1 MSWVLELLKAIGLTV
16 LLFTFLAVVTAMM
29 GVYAERKIA
38 GWIQARLGPKHV
50 GPQGLLQTVAD
61 TVKLL
66 QKEHITPRRA
76 DVLMFNAAPVVVAVA
91 ALLDWVV
98 IPFGTLGSR
107 VLVVRDINI
116 GVLYFSAMASVTVL
130 GILTAG
136 WSSNNKYALLG
147 GLRSASQLISYE
159 LPLALGILWAAMVA
173 GTLSTVGIVEAQVRQ
188 GSWFMFKL
196 PSPIGW
202 FGLPFGILASL
213 TFLTAATAEVN
224 RVPFDLPEAESELV
238 AGNFA
243 EYTGM
248 RFALFQLGEYGEMF
262 GMAAVATIMFFGGW
276 TEPPLQPWMWLLV
289 TLGCLVVAAVILTTG
304 LRQTLLVR
312 PILMLA
318 VLGLLLSLV
327 MFFGTRA
334 GLSQVL
340 PSLVWFLTKMF
351 ALVFF
356 LMWMRWTYPR
366 LRLDQLLTLSWK
378 VLLPLGLLN
387 LLATGFVLTVWG
399 R

>member
-1 MSWVLELLKAIGLTV
+1 MSWLLELLKAIGLAIV
-16 LLFTFLAVVTAMM
+16 IFTFLAVVGAMF

-116 GVLYFSAMASVTVL
+116 GVLYFSAMASITVL
-130 GILTAG
+130 GILTGG

-173 GTLSTVGIVEAQVRQ
+173 GTLSTVGIVEAQIQQ
-188 GSWFMFKL
+188 GGWFLFTL
-196 PSPIGW
+196 PPPIGRL
-202 FGLPFGILASL
+202 GAPFGILAAI
-213 TFLTAATAEVN
+213 TFLVAATAEVN

-238 AGNFA
+238 AGYFV

-262 GMAAVATIMFFGGW
+262 GMAALATIMFLGGW
-276 TEPPLQPWMWLLV
+276 AEPHMAPYLWV
-289 TLGCLVVAAVILTTG
+289 IVAVGAVVVAAVLLLTARHS
-304 LRQTLLVR
+304 LVVR
-312 PILMLA
+312 PVLILA
-318 VLGLLLSLV
+318 VLTAAVGLLMS
-327 MFFGTRA
+327 A
-334 GLSQVL
+334 GVHL
-340 PSLVWFLTKMF
+340 PSIVWFLLKLFT
-351 ALVFF
+351 LVFF
-356 LMWMRWTYPR
+356 LMWVRWTYPR
-366 LRLDQLLTLSWK
+366 LRLDQLLNLSWK

-387 LLATGFVLTVWG
+387 LLATGLVLTLGG

>member
-1 MSWVLELLKAIGLTV
+1 MSWLLELLKAIGLAIV
-16 LLFTFLAVVTAMM
+16 IFTFLAVVGAML

-50 GPQGLLQTVAD
+50 GPQGLLQTIAD

-116 GVLYFSAMASVTVL
+116 GVLYFSAMASITVL
-130 GILTAG
+130 GILTGG

-173 GTLSTVGIVEAQVRQ
+173 GTLSTVGIVEAQIQQ
-188 GSWFMFKL
+188 GGWFLFTL
-196 PSPIGW
+196 PPPIGRL
-202 FGLPFGILASL
+202 GAPFGILAAI
-213 TFLTAATAEVN
+213 TFLVAATAEVN

-238 AGNFA
+238 AGYFV

-262 GMAAVATIMFFGGW
+262 GMAALATIMFLGGW
-276 TEPPLQPWMWLLV
+276 AEPHMAPYLWV
-289 TLGCLVVAAVILTTG
+289 IVAVGAVVVAAVLLLTARHS
-304 LRQTLLVR
+304 LVVR
-312 PILMLA
+312 PVLILA
-318 VLGLLLSLV
+318 VLTAAVGLLMS
-327 MFFGTRA
+327 A
-334 GLSQVL
+334 GLHL
-340 PSLVWFLTKMF
+340 PSIVWFLLKLFT
-351 ALVFF
+351 LVFF
-356 LMWMRWTYPR
+356 LMWVRWTYPR
-366 LRLDQLLTLSWK
+366 LRLDQLLNLSWK

-387 LLATGFVLTVWG
+387 LLATGLVLTLGG

>member
-16 LLFTFLAVVTAMM
+16 VIFTFLAVVTAMI

-116 GVLYFSAMASVTVL
+116 GVLYFSAMASITVL
-130 GILTAG
+130 GILTGG

-173 GTLSTVGIVEAQVRQ
+173 GTLSTVGIVEAQIQQ
-188 GSWFMFKL
+188 G
-196 PSPIGW
+196 GW
-202 FGLPFGILASL
+202 FLFTLPPPVGRLGAPFGILAAI
-213 TFLTAATAEVN
+213 TFLVAATAEVN

-238 AGNFA
+238 AGYFV

-262 GMAAVATIMFFGGW
+262 GMAALAAIMFLGGW
-276 TEPPLQPWMWLLV
+276 AEPHLPPYLWV
-289 TLGCLVVAAVILTTG
+289 AVALGAFVVAAVILLTARHS
-304 LRQTLLVR
+304 LIIR
-312 PILMLA
+312 PVLILA
-318 VLGLLLSLV
+318 VLTAAVGLLMSV
-327 MFFGTRA
+327 GA
-334 GLSQVL
+334 HL
-340 PSLVWFLTKMF
+340 PSIVWFLLKLF

-356 LMWMRWTYPR
+356 LMWVRWTYPR
-366 LRLDQLLTLSWK
+366 LRLDQLLNLSWK

-387 LLATGFVLTVWG
+387 LLATGLVLTLG
-399 R
+399 AR

>member
-173 GTLSTVGIVEAQVRQ
+173 GTLSTVGIVEAQIQQ
-188 GSWFMFKL
+188 GGWFLFTL
-196 PSPIGW
+196 PPPIGRL
-202 FGLPFGILASL
+202 GAPFGILAAV
-213 TFLTAATAEVN
+213 TFLVAATAEVN

-238 AGNFA
+238 AGYFV

-262 GMAAVATIMFFGGW
+262 GMAALATIMFLGGW
-276 TEPPLQPWMWLLV
+276 AEPHLAPYLWV
-289 TLGCLVVAAVILTTG
+289 AVALGAVVVAAVILLTA
-304 LRQTLLVR
+304 RHSLVIR
-312 PILMLA
+312 PVLSLA
-318 VLGLLLSLV
+318 VLTAAVGLLMSV
-327 MFFGTRA
+327 G
-334 GLSQVL
+334 GHL
-340 PSLVWFLTKMF
+340 PSIVWFLLKLFT
-351 ALVFF
+351 LVFF
-356 LMWMRWTYPR
+356 LMWVRWTYPR
-366 LRLDQLLTLSWK
+366 LRLDQLLNLSWK

-387 LLATGFVLTVWG
+387 LLATGLVLTLGG

>member
-1 MSWVLELLKAIGLTV
+1 MSWALELLKAIGLTLV
-16 LLFTFLAVVTAMM
+16 IFTFLAVVTAMI

-50 GPQGLLQTVAD
+50 GPQGLLQTIAD

-116 GVLYFSAMASVTVL
+116 GVLYFSAMASITVL

-147 GLRSASQLISYE
+147 GLRSAAQLISYE
-159 LPLALGILWAAMVA
+159 LPLALGIIWAAMVA
-173 GTLSTVGIVEAQVRQ
+173 GTLSTVGIVEAQIQQ
-188 GSWFMFKL
+188 GGWFLFTL
-196 PSPIGW
+196 PPPIGRL
-202 FGLPFGILASL
+202 GAPFGILAAV
-213 TFLTAATAEVN
+213 TFLVAATAEVN

-238 AGNFA
+238 AGYFV

-262 GMAAVATIMFFGGW
+262 GMAALAVIMFLGGW
-276 TEPPLQPWMWLLV
+276 AEPHLAPYLWV
-289 TLGCLVVAAVILTTG
+289 AVALGAVVLAAVILLTARHS
-304 LRQTLLVR
+304 LIIR
-312 PILMLA
+312 PVLILA
-318 VLGLLLSLV
+318 VLTAAVSLLMSV
-327 MFFGTRA
+327 GIH
-334 GLSQVL
+334 L
-340 PSLVWFLTKMF
+340 PSIVWFLLKLFT
-351 ALVFF
+351 LVFF
-356 LMWMRWTYPR
+356 LMWVRWTYPR
-366 LRLDQLLTLSWK
+366 LRLDQLLNLSWK

-387 LLATGFVLTVWG
+387 LLATGLILTLGG

>member
-1 MSWVLELLKAIGLTV
+1 MSWVLELLKAIGLTLV
-16 LLFTFLAVVTAMM
+16 IFTFLAVVTAMI

-107 VLVVRDINI
+107 VLIVRDINI
-116 GVLYFSAMASVTVL
+116 GVLYFSAMASITVL
-130 GILTAG
+130 GIITAG

-173 GTLSTVGIVEAQVRQ
+173 GTLSTVGIVEAQIQQ
-188 GSWFMFKL
+188 G
-196 PSPIGW
+196 GW
-202 FGLPFGILASL
+202 FLFTLPPPVGRLGAPFGILAAV
-213 TFLTAATAEVN
+213 TFLVAATAEVN

-238 AGNFA
+238 AGYFV

-262 GMAAVATIMFFGGW
+262 GMAALAVIMFLGGW
-276 TEPPLQPWMWLLV
+276 AEPHLAPYLWV
-289 TLGCLVVAAVILTTG
+289 AVALGAVVLAAVILLTARHSLIIRPVLILAALTAAVS
-304 LRQTLLVR
+304 LLMSVG
-312 PILMLA
+312 IH
-318 VLGLLLSLV
+318 
-327 MFFGTRA
+327 
-334 GLSQVL
+334 L
-340 PSLVWFLTKMF
+340 PSIVWFLLKLF
-351 ALVFF
+351 SLVFF
-356 LMWMRWTYPR
+356 LMWVRWTYPR
-366 LRLDQLLTLSWK
+366 LRLDQLLNLSWK

-387 LLATGFVLTVWG
+387 LLATGLILTLGG